1 MKPNHYRPS
10 PEEREHI
17 AQARRGRCP
26 VAGRRLIQK
35 AIARTMLEIDEPLET
50 TGLLGYRAA
59 YSTAPAP
66 PSAAELQAN
75 ARERLRVL
83 RVLLD
88 ALRDRR

>member
-1 MKPNHYRPS
+1 MR
-10 PEEREHI
+10 R
-17 AQARRGRCP
+17 ARRGSCP

-50 TGLLGYRAA
+50 TGLLGFRAA
-59 YSTAPAP
+59 DSTAAAP

-75 ARERLRVL
+75 ARERLRTL
-83 RVLLD
+83 RGILD